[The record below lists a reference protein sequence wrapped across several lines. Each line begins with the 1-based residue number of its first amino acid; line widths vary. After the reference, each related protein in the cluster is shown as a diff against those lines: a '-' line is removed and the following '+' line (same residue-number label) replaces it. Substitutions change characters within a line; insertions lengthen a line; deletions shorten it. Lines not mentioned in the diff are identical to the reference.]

1 MTRQRRD
8 TPATSTCRRQCD
20 HRTAIL
26 RECRARRGTALL
38 GTPGADLWIPTQSCS
53 VIVDDLDTDR
63 QGWRRLANCRRGYNG
78 HLTWALNNNTTNYN
92 YAWGRWYP
100 KLEARRYEVY
110 VYIPERY
117 TTTSQARYWI
127 MHADGYTL
135 RVVDQSTTGG
145 RWVSLGTYRFRGDG
159 SDYVSLADVTFEAYH
174 SRLVAFDAVK
184 WEPR

>member
-1 MTRQRRD
+1 
-8 TPATSTCRRQCD
+8 
-20 HRTAIL
+20 
-26 RECRARRGTALL
+26 
-38 GTPGADLWIPTQSCS
+38 